1 MKSRKN
7 RNYSRR
13 NKKGGIFSSSPK
25 VVSSECDI
33 NNLSSLSKD
42 TGDGNSPLKK
52 MRENYQ
58 KCCPK
63 DFMGRKN
70 SSLYCKQLNMNF
82 NSQSNYQRDIAGYYG
97 DETDVSK
104 IKQIMNEPVPTPK
117 SPISNSISQKPWYK
131 FWGGKK
137 TRRYKKHI
145 TKGGFARKQSY
156 RRR

>member
-7 RNYSRR
+7 RNR
-13 NKKGGIFSSSPK
+13 KKGGGLFSSSK
-25 VVSSECDI
+25 VVSSAECDV

-42 TGDGNSPLKK
+42 MGDGRDPLTK

-70 SSLYCKQLNMNF
+70 SSPYCKQLDMNF
-82 NSQSNYQRDIAGYYG
+82 SSQANYQRDIAGYYG
-97 DETDVSK
+97 DETDVEK
-104 IKQIMNEPVPTPK
+104 IKQTMNAPMVSPTPPK
-117 SPISNSISQKPWYK
+117 KPWYK

-137 TRRYKKHI
+137 TIRH
-145 TKGGFARKQSY
+145 
-156 RRR
+156 RRRTHKRRTHRRR